1 MSQQEHEVHIRPAL
15 HASTQA
21 SQQRRQPRQPSRQ
34 RRQAWKPSAALTM
47 HTRIVKPNQASVVH
61 VQKAQLVRALASDEA
76 HLPCVQNR
84 NRHRVSS
91 ATLSVCWSQACLGK
105 RSHFSSEP
113 VLISVLISA
122 LLFSLPKRR
131 RVARVTV
138 LSLPRVGSTPPRWRW
153 SCCRTPPHGV

>member
-21 SQQRRQPRQPSRQ
+21 SQQRRQRRQPRQPSRQ

-47 HTRIVKPNQASVVH
+47 HTRIVKPNQASIVH
-61 VQKAQLVRALASDEA
+61 VKKAQLIRALASDDA
-76 HLPCVQNR
+76 HLPCVQKQPK
-84 NRHRVSS
+84 
-91 ATLSVCWSQACLGK
+91 AGFLQLCLYWSQ
-105 RSHFSSEP
+105 SF
-113 VLISVLISA
+113 LIRKGRETRV
-122 LLFSLPKRR
+122 FRLPKRR

-138 LSLPRVGSTPPRWRW
+138 LSLPRVGSTPPTWAWR